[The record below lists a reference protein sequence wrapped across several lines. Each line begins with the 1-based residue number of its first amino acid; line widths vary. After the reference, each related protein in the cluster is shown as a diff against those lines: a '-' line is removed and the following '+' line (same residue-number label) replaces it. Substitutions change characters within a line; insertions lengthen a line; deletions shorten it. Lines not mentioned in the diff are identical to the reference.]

1 MATSDEAWPERA
13 PSDDDDDERRGGGDG
28 DDDERRGGEAS
39 RPQSA
44 LRIDEARS
52 NLGLGSSATPDA
64 PIFGAGR
71 FLTSG
76 TFLVAAAAKNSW
88 PPAVTTTT
96 DRSVAVTSEPP
107 DR

>member
-52 NLGLGSSATPDA
+52 IWAGAPPRLQTRRFSAP
-64 PIFGAGR
+64 
-71 FLTSG
+71 
-76 TFLVAAAAKNSW
+76 AAS
-88 PPAVTTTT
+88 
-96 DRSVAVTSEPP
+96 
-107 DR
+107 